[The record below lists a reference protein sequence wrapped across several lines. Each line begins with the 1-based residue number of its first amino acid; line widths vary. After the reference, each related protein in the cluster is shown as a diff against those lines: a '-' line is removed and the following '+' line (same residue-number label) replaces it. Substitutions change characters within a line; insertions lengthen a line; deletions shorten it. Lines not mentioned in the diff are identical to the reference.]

1 MSTDYIPQ
9 GDSAFLTWV
18 KNLFAYLV
26 VHAINWNINP
36 STWMHIDPPMITA
49 YDDALTKAKD
59 PNRGKADVLL
69 KNETRNVLKTAVRKY
84 VKEHL
89 EYNSLISDDD
99 RKRLGLPVHDTK
111 PTPVSDPTTF
121 PVAAVKHPSPGV
133 IEVNVTDSES
143 GRKAK
148 PAGIHGFELAWG
160 IFETPPTDWG
170 QLNHSSF
177 CTRTPL
183 RLTFSG
189 NERGKTLYFALRW
202 ENKRGVK
209 GPWTEILNA
218 IVP

>member
-1 MSTDYIPQ
+1 MGADYIPQ
-9 GDSAFLTWV
+9 GDSTFLTWV

-26 VHAINWNINP
+26 IHAIDWNIDP
-36 STWMHIDPPMITA
+36 TTWMHIYPPMTTA
-49 YDDALTKAKD
+49 YEDALTKAKD
-59 PNRGKADVLL
+59 PNRGTADVLL
-69 KNETRNVLKTAVRKY
+69 KNETRDVLKTAMRKY
-84 VKEHL
+84 VNEHL
-89 EYNSLISDDD
+89 KYNSLIGDDD
-99 RKRLGLPVHDTK
+99 RKRLGLSVRDTK
-111 PTPVSDPTTF
+111 PTPAPDPTTF

-133 IEVNVTDSES
+133 IEIHVTDSES

-160 IFETPPTDWG
+160 ILETPPADWG
-170 QLNHSSF
+170 QLSHSSF

-202 ENKRGVK
+202 ENTRGVK

-218 IVP
+218 IIP